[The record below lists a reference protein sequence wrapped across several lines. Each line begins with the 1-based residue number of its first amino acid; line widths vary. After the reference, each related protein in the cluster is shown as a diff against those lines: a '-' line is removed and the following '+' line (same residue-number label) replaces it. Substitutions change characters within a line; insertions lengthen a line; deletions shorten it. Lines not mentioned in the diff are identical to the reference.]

1 MTNDNLKYTNT
12 HNLIFKE
19 NYHRKDKVL
28 HHKENYHR
36 KDKVLRGFQHGVS
49 CYDNIY
55 KFEFEFRN
63 IST

>member
-49 CYDNIY
+49 CYDNI
-55 KFEFEFRN
+55 
-63 IST
+63 